1 MSITIGQFNESFPP
15 ILDGVANVVVNYA
28 RCLNKDDATCCVV
41 TPKHPDAVDNFDF
54 EVHRFASIKVPTRNE
69 YRVGMPQMST
79 SFWMSLK
86 KIPFDIVHA
95 HCPFSSGLA
104 ARSIARKRDIPLVAT
119 FHSKFKDDFKAAIKS
134 DKIVENILLKIAG
147 FYESAD
153 EVWTVN
159 EASIETLREYGY
171 RGKVHIVENGCD
183 IEPQFRTQ
191 EILDEVNKKYSL
203 KSDEPLFMYIGQHIW
218 QKNLKLVI
226 EALGQLKAQGERF
239 HMLFVGDG
247 AKRHDMEQMV
257 KDLNME
263 DCVTFAGRIHD
274 RNAIAKIYLRSA
286 AMLFPSMY
294 DTSSLVPRE
303 AAACGCPTVFVKGA
317 STSQGITDS
326 NGFLIEN
333 NAKSLADVVRFII
346 HNPQNAQK
354 VGETARQTIYR
365 SWEDAVQ
372 VAYERY
378 LYLIDLKKARLAR
391 RAE

>member
-1 MSITIGQFNESFPP
+1 
-15 ILDGVANVVVNYA
+15 
-28 RCLNKDDATCCVV
+28 
-41 TPKHPDAVDNFDF
+41 
-54 EVHRFASIKVPTRNE
+54 
-69 YRVGMPQMST
+69 
-79 SFWMSLK
+79 
-86 KIPFDIVHA
+86 
-95 HCPFSSGLA
+95 
-104 ARSIARKRDIPLVAT
+104 
-119 FHSKFKDDFKAAIKS
+119 
-134 DKIVENILLKIAG
+134 
-147 FYESAD
+147 
-153 EVWTVN
+153 
-159 EASIETLREYGY
+159 
-171 RGKVHIVENGCD
+171 
-183 IEPQFRTQ
+183 
-191 EILDEVNKKYSL
+191 
-203 KSDEPLFMYIGQHIW
+203 MYIGQHIW